1 LHKTRYNALRLD
13 LELVCAGPL
22 LVKAGGFSP
31 DPALPDMQFVRTY
44 HPQKGEVPYIPGS
57 SLKGV
62 VRSFVEKA
70 LRTYAREDNW
80 RWSCPT
86 FPDDENSCARKLEKM
101 VKEKSSSAIYR
112 DSCGA
117 CRLFGH
123 TRLKGRAAFSDL
135 LPVGEIKTEIRH
147 GVAVSRLSHS
157 SLNPF
162 NMEVVVEGTF
172 EGMVVL
178 ENYEIWQ
185 LGLLASAFGA
195 INQGLLRIGFGKN
208 RGFGRVRTAVKRCLV
223 EEVAV
228 GGKKAE
234 EGDLHGLA
242 FFVNEEDKVSY
253 GLGTPEALS
262 GLPAPVEKQELGFY
276 RLRAY
281 DVAGWEAIA
290 GLAVKAL
297 A

>member
-1 LHKTRYNALRLD
+1 MHKTRYNAMRLD
-13 LELVCAGPL
+13 LELFCAGPL

-31 DPALPDMQFVRTY
+31 DPALPDMQFVRTH

-70 LRTYAREDNW
+70 LGTFAREDTW
-80 RWSCPT
+80 RRACPT
-86 FPDDENSCARKLEKM
+86 FPDDENSCARILE
-101 VKEKSSSAIYR
+101 KEKSSSAVYCG
-112 DSCGA
+112 SCGA

-123 TRLKGRAAFSDL
+123 TRLKGRAAFSDF
-135 LPVGEIKTEIRH
+135 LPAGEVKTEIRH
-147 GVAVSRLSHS
+147 GVAISRLSHAVAHG
-157 SLNPF
+157 PF
-162 NMEVVVEGTF
+162 DMEVVVEGTF

-185 LGLLASAFGA
+185 LGLLATAFGA

-208 RGFGRVRTAVKRCLV
+208 RGFGRVKLAVSRCRV
-223 EEVAV
+223 EEAAN
-228 GGKKAE
+228 GGKEAE
-234 EGDLHGLA
+234 DGVLQGLA
-242 FFVNEEDKVSY
+242 SFVSEEDKKRY
-253 GLGTPEALS
+253 GLGAPETLS
-262 GLPAPVEKQELGFY
+262 GLPVPVEKQELGLY
-276 RLRAY
+276 YLRIY
-281 DVAGWEAIA
+281 DGAGWEAIA